1 LQKKRNLER
10 EMTSTQQLV
19 LLLLQKLFLYL
30 DLRHISRKGQM
41 GREGR
46 WEEKE
51 EEEEEEEE

>member
-1 LQKKRNLER
+1 
-10 EMTSTQQLV
+10 MTSTQQLV